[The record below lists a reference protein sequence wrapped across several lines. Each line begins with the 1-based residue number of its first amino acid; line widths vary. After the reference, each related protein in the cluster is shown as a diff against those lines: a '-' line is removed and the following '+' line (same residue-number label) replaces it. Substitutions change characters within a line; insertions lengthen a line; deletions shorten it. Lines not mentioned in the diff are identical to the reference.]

1 MKTSIQKMMTII
13 AQANDSRDG
22 DIWEQDEFWEDTLQL
37 MAKKDW
43 TDFSRAETSLVEG
56 TFLEILQSFS
66 LEDTGFDSYQEMRE
80 TFNEQYRQNHI

>member
-1 MKTSIQKMMTII
+1 MMTII

-56 TFLEILQSFS
+56 TFKGMLQSFRI
-66 LEDTGFDSYQEMRE
+66 EDTGFDSYQQIRNIFDER
-80 TFNEQYRQNHI
+80 